1 METAILKSVK
11 FMTQSQYN
19 DVEKEKNNL
28 YLVEFQPDLN
38 MFPDYS
44 KGVTLNGN
52 TTYTVGSGVLASSKE
67 GWFRIGLT
75 SWSWHGRAPQLRMYL
90 NGQVFYI
97 SYQCAF
103 TMVYL
108 SNGDKIRWEY
118 THYDHSLASWRNEF
132 FPVKTT

>member
-19 DVEKEKNNL
+19 DAEKEKNNL

-44 KGVTLNGN
+44 KGVWISAN
-52 TTYTVGSGVLASSKE
+52 TNYTVGSGVLDVYKE
-67 GWFRIGLT
+67 GWFRIGFT
-75 SWSWHGRAPQLRMYL
+75 SSSWHGRDPQLAIWI

-97 SYQCAF
+97 SYFCAF

-108 SNGDKIRWEY
+108 SEGNTFSCNTTYRCDSR
-118 THYDHSLASWRNEF
+118 F
-132 FPVKTT
+132 FPVKSI